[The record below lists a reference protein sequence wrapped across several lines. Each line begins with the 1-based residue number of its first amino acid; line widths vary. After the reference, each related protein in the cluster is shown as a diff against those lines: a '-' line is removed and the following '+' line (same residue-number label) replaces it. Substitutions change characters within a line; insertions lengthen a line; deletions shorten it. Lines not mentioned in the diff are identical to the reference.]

1 MPIGEKN
8 VEASDPDYVPKE
20 GEQATQ
26 EELAGADYES
36 GACMRLEAAAARAA
50 HHVRG
55 SFHLQVLRRVR
66 FRAPRRAPSSGR
78 CAFASS
84 LQHKASLRVDSIA
97 VTGSDAEVP
106 QTEPGDNQ

>member
-8 VEASDPDYVPKE
+8 VEASDPNYVPKE

-36 GACMRLEAAAARAA
+36 GACVRLQLLPHERLIMCA
-50 HHVRG
+50 G